1 MSPTATISNPMS
13 VTSLSPDSVVSNL
26 ENALMQNIG
35 QDMQGGQSVN
45 GGNVQQEMQLLTE
58 LLNQSNSSENDSS
71 QRTNSDTSA
80 NDSRPT
86 NNAGPTNNG
95 GLNKAESK
103 LDNILERD
111 VTNRL
116 QNGQDPNNN
125 QLLGQ
130 EMNVLIQLL
139 GPSA

>member
-1 MSPTATISNPMS
+1 MSPITPIANPMS

-26 ENALMQNIG
+26 QNVLMQNIR
-35 QDMQGGQSVN
+35 QDMQAGQTVN
-45 GGNVQQEMQLLTE
+45 GGNLQQEMQLLTE
-58 LLNQSNSSENDSS
+58 LLNQSNSSESNPS
-71 QRTNSDTSA
+71 QRSNSDPSA
-80 NDSRPT
+80 N
-86 NNAGPTNNG
+86 NASPTNNG

-103 LDNILERD
+103 LDNVLERD
-111 VTNRL
+111 ISNRL

-139 GPSA
+139 GPAV